1 MKKSFMTRVLAVS
14 LSAAMAFS
22 MSSASN
28 LVTASA
34 ASTVNLKTT
43 FKTLKVGQTYKLT
56 LKKNTLN
63 WKITKVTTTNKK
75 ICTVYGKTA
84 SSVMLKGKGVGRAK
98 ISVKVKTTKRK
109 YPKNI
114 KIMKC
119 TANVK
124 AATDNGGTTEEFK
137 ATAAANS
144 NTEVR
149 VSFNKEI
156 DAPEPANFTVSDGV
170 TVAKA
175 ELSDDKKSVVLT
187 VGGAEHGKT
196 YDLTVSGIK
205 VAGKEQ
211 AEQKLTFTVPAAEV
225 KYPLTL
231 EAKDKI
237 LKSDSQSQT
246 VITFTIKDADGNVVR
261 DKGVEVAFATTLGK
275 LAEQRVAVQDGVATV
290 MYTSETLM
298 DTQQAKITATIVEST
313 ENKELLGL
321 NASTSITL
329 TPNPESLEDTSVG
342 AVITSATAPTADR
355 VIAYFNQEV
364 KAKDFK
370 TETGKIDFS
379 KFTCTVQSGL
389 DNGFTWVEGV
399 SKSHNIVGILD
410 VDSDENAL
418 QLLVDR
424 PMIDNT
430 NVKVEFENK
439 TKPNS
444 LVSAKNTVY
453 FKLTDARQ
461 PAFLSAAGS
470 GLREITINFSEAV
483 LPTSYCNSASENKFA
498 GDNPENY
505 LIDGVPLTQLGVT
518 ADDIK
523 APSEEKADSTD
534 GSLATIS
541 EKDDSQKGS
550 QARAGEIQIG
560 SYSKD
565 GDNRHVVK
573 IKLGRDYYLTPGKHR
588 ISVSNVGDWAA
599 KTDRERNIVNT
610 EGFNFDVEGN
620 NDAPNFTVTE
630 QSPEQWLVSFNSDVE
645 PVSSNDTLRT
655 RNSSQIQSLLKLQQK
670 DGSGWTDISTSS
682 ESDKNPI
689 RVSQVKDTNDYIV
702 EVTKDWTKVYNTA
715 STRSNYFNHDL
726 RLHIDADKIVNLAN
740 DKKNPELNVDLKG
753 TIMKS
758 PDVQSPEITEVVPAL
773 DKAGNVLDSWNVT
786 LSEPVKLSQDANL
799 EGLTPSQ
806 EQEAAVNANNAETMG
821 IPAPSAE
828 FIRVDNT
835 QTINGVITSRQ
846 FVDAEDRTINVAPE
860 TTLSPGEWRL
870 VVSSISD
877 DYGRTTATA
886 THNITVVGDSVKTG
900 FKVVWAAVGDKLDYT
915 EANFNGRGRYIYV
928 KFNKPVTMTG
938 NSVNAQVTGNYT
950 INGSTLPTGTDIRA
964 HIQGYDSHIRNVTD
978 SITIVLPE
986 GNVNNGNHEF
996 TVDAQNTML
1005 NISRAIT
1012 ATTGENLEN
1021 GGLIRIP
1028 FQYGVAPGTNVDTVN
1043 TPVISSLQTESD
1055 AVWGNNAKEQPKSSS
1070 EADLKEYYRDLKSAL
1085 ESDKYRKVILNARLD
1100 LTEDDRNGIQSV
1112 FGRSG
1117 TLTLNRAVDFDLNG
1131 YNITGNV
1138 VVSTSDIVD
1147 SMRIYDG
1154 TGRGDSTITGKSTN
1168 KGNTATLT
1176 VDAGKIKDFVIDGVT
1191 VRANGE
1197 GPAVQLKDV
1206 YVDTFTNKGTI
1217 AGKILVTDN
1226 KDGFGFD
1233 NQGTL
1238 SNCALVI
1245 DSNGE
1250 VNLKGDLKG
1259 LKGDDG
1265 IGIMVNQAAKVV
1277 FATGSDIGG
1286 VNISV
1291 SGKSARLILKNATV
1305 NASTT
1310 VIAKSKDVRVEL
1322 GTIKDIKLL
1331 AGPNGEI
1338 VAVNA
1343 NNDKL
1348 NEQPNIKDSNIL
1360 AGLKKINVVT
1370 GLQEEGD
1377 VAVNADSQQ
1386 VVSASALTTDGGFK
1400 TNTIAGNISE
1410 IELTEVAD
1418 TTGIPNVKKYKVK
1431 ATYFLVSNN
1440 LLESKG
1446 NGVIGMKETKNTDK
1460 NAYDII
1466 RVTLTCNNQQFIRE
1480 IKVTNE

>member
-124 AATDNGGTTEEFK
+124 PADGASSTDEFK
-137 ATAAANS
+137 ATAVANS

-187 VGGAEHGKT
+187 IGGAEHGKT

-231 EAKDKI
+231 EAKDTI
-237 LKSDSQSQT
+237 LKSDGQSQT
-246 VITFTIKDADGNVVR
+246 VVTFTIKDANGNVVH
-261 DKGVEVAFATTLGK
+261 DKGVEVAFATSLGK
-275 LAEQRVAVQDGVATV
+275 FAEQRVAVQDGVATV
-290 MYTSETLM
+290 MYTSEVLM

-321 NASTSITL
+321 NTSTSITL

-342 AVITSATAPTADR
+342 AIITSATAPTADR
-355 VIAYFNQEV
+355 VIAYFNQKV
-364 KAKDFK
+364 KAADFK
-370 TETGKIDFS
+370 TDSGKVDFS
-379 KFTCTVQSGL
+379 KFTCEVQSGL
-389 DNGFTWVEGV
+389 DNGFEWVEGV
-399 SKSHNIVGILD
+399 SKKHNIVGILD

-430 NVKVEFENK
+430 NIQVEFENK
-439 TKPNS
+439 TKANS
-444 LVSAKNTVY
+444 LVSAKNKVY

-461 PAFLSAAGS
+461 PAFLGAAGS
-470 GLREITINFSEAV
+470 GLREITVNFSEAV
-483 LPTSYCNSASENKFA
+483 LPTSYCDTATENKFA

-518 ADDIK
+518 VIDP
-523 APSEEKADSTD
+523 PSEEKADSTD

-541 EKDDSQKGS
+541 EKDADPKDPQT
-550 QARAGEIQIG
+550 RAGKIQIG

-573 IKLGRDYYLTPGKHR
+573 IKLGRDFYLTPGTHR

-610 EGFNFDVEGN
+610 EGFDFVVEGN
-620 NDAPNFTVTE
+620 DEAPKFTVTE

-645 PVSSNDTLRT
+645 PVSGNDALRT
-655 RNSSQIQSLLKLQQK
+655 RNSSQEQSLLRLQQK
-670 DGSGWTDISTSS
+670 DGSGWVDISTSS

-689 RVSQVKDTNDYIV
+689 RVSQIKDTNDYIV
-702 EVTKDWTKVYNTA
+702 EVTKDWTQVYNTA
-715 STRSNYFNHDL
+715 GTRSNYFNHEL

-740 DKKNPELNVDLKG
+740 DKKNPELNVDLNG

-786 LSEPVKLSQDANL
+786 LSEPVKLSQEANK

-806 EQEAAVNANNAETMG
+806 EQEAAMNPNNAETMG

-860 TTLSPGEWRL
+860 TALTPGEWRL

-886 THNITVVGDSVKTG
+886 THNITVTGDNVKTG

-915 EANFNGRGRYIYV
+915 AANFNGRGRYIYV

-986 GNVNNGNHEF
+986 GNVNNGSHEF

-1028 FQYGVAPGTNVDTVN
+1028 FQYGVAPGSGVDTVN
-1043 TPVISSLQTESD
+1043 TPAIGSLQAKTD
-1055 AVWGNNAKEQPKSSS
+1055 AVWGNHADEQPKSTSA
-1070 EADLKEYYRDLKSAL
+1070 ADLKEYYRGLKSAL
-1085 ESDKYRKVILNARLD
+1085 ESDKYRKVILNAPLD
-1100 LTEDDRNGIQSV
+1100 LTADDTNGIQSV

-1131 YNITGNV
+1131 NKITGNV
-1138 VVSTSDIVD
+1138 VVSTSDIVN
-1147 SMRIYDG
+1147 SMRIY
-1154 TGRGDSTITGKSTN
+1154 STAVGSEITGKSTN
-1168 KGNTATLT
+1168 KANAATLS
-1176 VDAGKIKDFVIDGVT
+1176 VDAGKIKDFVIENVT
-1191 VRANGE
+1191 VKAGSVDSA
-1197 GPAVQLKDV
+1197 AVQLKDV

-1217 AGKILVTDN
+1217 EGDILVTDN

-1238 SNCALVI
+1238 TDCTLVI

-1250 VNLKGDLKG
+1250 VNLKGDLKA
-1259 LKGDDG
+1259 LAGDDG

-1277 FATGSDIGG
+1277 FAANTDVKG
-1286 VNISV
+1286 VGISV
-1291 SGKSARLILKNATV
+1291 SGKGARLILKDALTDAT
-1305 NASTT
+1305 TI
-1310 VIAKSKDVRVEL
+1310 VIAKAMDVRVEADATKVTL
-1322 GTIKDIKLL
+1322 QN
-1331 AGPNGEI
+1331 GPSGEI
-1338 VAVNA
+1338 VVVDKD
-1343 NNDKL
+1343 NNKTPS
-1348 NEQPNIKDSNIL
+1348 QPPINDSKIL
-1360 AGLKKINVVT
+1360 DELKKIDLT
-1370 GLQEEGD
+1370 DGTL
-1377 VAVNADSQQ
+1377 NAITDTNAQTQQ
-1386 VVSASALTTDGGFK
+1386 VVSAGAITSMGGIDTKAITEKLGKEEIKEVDGAEKGY
-1400 TNTIAGNISE
+1400 G
-1410 IELTEVAD
+1410 
-1418 TTGIPNVKKYKVK
+1418 VKV
-1431 ATYFLVSNN
+1431 TYFLVSRNFIE
-1440 LLESKG
+1440 LS
-1446 NGVIGMKETKNTDK
+1446 NGKITVNDEKLKKATSD
-1460 NAYDII
+1460 DVI
-1466 RVTLTCNNQQFIRE
+1466 RVTLTCNNQQLVRE
-1480 IKVTNE
+1480 IKVTRQ

>member
-43 FKTLKVGQTYKLT
+43 FKTLKVGQKYKLT

-124 AATDNGGTTEEFK
+124 PADDSSSTEEFK

-170 TVAKA
+170 TVGKA

-187 VGGAEHGKT
+187 IGGAEHGKT

-231 EAKDKI
+231 KANDEI
-237 LKSDSQSQT
+237 LKSDGQSQT
-246 VITFTIKDADGNVVR
+246 VVTFTIKDANGNVVH
-261 DKGVEVAFATTLGK
+261 DKGVEVAFATSLGK
-275 LAEQRVAVQDGVATV
+275 FAEQRVAVQDGVATV
-290 MYTSETLM
+290 MYTSEVLM

-321 NASTSITL
+321 NTSTSITL

-342 AVITSATAPTADR
+342 AIITSATAPTADR
-355 VIAYFNQEV
+355 VIAYFNQKV
-364 KAKDFK
+364 KAADFK
-370 TETGKIDFS
+370 TESGKVDFS
-379 KFTCTVQSGL
+379 KFACTVQSGL
-389 DNGFTWVEGV
+389 DNGFTWVDGV
-399 SKSHNIVGILD
+399 SKPHNIVGILD

-439 TKPNS
+439 TKANS

-470 GLREITINFSEAV
+470 GLREITVNFSEAV
-483 LPTSYCNSASENKFA
+483 LPTSYCDSTSENKFA

-518 ADDIK
+518 TADIK

-534 GSLATIS
+534 GSLAMIS

-573 IKLGRDYYLTPGKHR
+573 IKLGRDFYLTPGKHR

-610 EGFNFDVEGN
+610 EGFDFVVEGN
-620 NDAPNFTVTE
+620 DEAPKFTVTE
-630 QSPEQWLVSFNSDVE
+630 QSPEQWLISFNSDVE

-655 RNSSQIQSLLKLQQK
+655 RNSSYVQSLLKLQQK
-670 DGSGWTDISTSS
+670 DSSGWTDISTSS

-689 RVSQVKDTNDYIV
+689 RVSQIKDTNNYIV
-702 EVTKDWTKVYNTA
+702 EVTKDWTQVYNTA

-740 DKKNPELNVDLKG
+740 DKKNPELNVDLNG

-758 PDVQSPEITEVVPAL
+758 PDVESPTITEVVPAL

-806 EQEAAVNANNAETMG
+806 EQEAATNSSNVDMMG

-860 TTLSPGEWRL
+860 TALTPGEWRL

-886 THNITVVGDSVKTG
+886 THNITVVGDNVKTG

-915 EANFNGRGRYIYV
+915 AANFNGRGRYIYV

-1028 FQYGVAPGTNVDTVN
+1028 FQYGVAPGNGVDTVN
-1043 TPVISSLQTESD
+1043 TPAIDSLQSESD
-1055 AVWGNNAKEQPKSSS
+1055 AVWGNHTKEQPKSNSA
-1070 EADLKEYYRDLKSAL
+1070 ADLKEYYRDLKSAL
-1085 ESDKYRKVILNARLD
+1085 ESDKYRKVILNAPLD
-1100 LTEDDRNGIQSV
+1100 LTEDDTNGIQSV

-1117 TLTLNRAVDFDLNG
+1117 TLTLNRAVDLDLNG
-1131 YNITGNV
+1131 NDITGNV
-1138 VVSTSDIVD
+1138 VVSTSDIVN
-1147 SMRIYDG
+1147 SMRIYN
-1154 TGRGDSTITGKSTN
+1154 TGAKVSQISGKPTN
-1168 KGNTATLT
+1168 KANAATLT
-1176 VDAGKIKDFVIDGVT
+1176 VDAGKIKDFVIENVT
-1191 VRANGE
+1191 VNSAGE
-1197 GPAVQLKDV
+1197 GSAVQLKDV

-1217 AGKILVTDN
+1217 DGNILVTDN

-1238 SNCALVI
+1238 THCMLVI

-1250 VNLKGDLKG
+1250 VNLKGNLKDLDG
-1259 LKGDDG
+1259 ADG

-1277 FATGSDIGG
+1277 FAANTDVTGVG
-1286 VNISV
+1286 ISV
-1291 SGKSARLILKNATV
+1291 SGKGARLILKDAISDK
-1305 NASTT
+1305 STT
-1310 VIAKSKDVRVEL
+1310 VIAKAKDVRVEADINKVTL
-1322 GTIKDIKLL
+1322 QNGPSGDIVVVDKDNNKTPSQPEIAESLILENLKAIDLTNGTL
-1331 AGPNGEI
+1331 
-1338 VAVNA
+1338 NA
-1343 NNDKL
+1343 ITDDE
-1348 NEQPNIKDSNIL
+1348 EQK
-1360 AGLKKINVVT
+1360 
-1370 GLQEEGD
+1370 
-1377 VAVNADSQQ
+1377 QQ
-1386 VVSASALTTDGGFK
+1386 VVSSGAITSQGGIK
-1400 TNTIAGNISE
+1400 TNDIATALKDANIKE
-1410 IELTEVAD
+1410 TAD
-1418 TTGIPNVKKYKVK
+1418 AQKGYGVKV
-1431 ATYFLVSNN
+1431 TYFLVSNN
-1440 LLESKG
+1440 FLELK
-1446 NGVIGMKETKNTDK
+1446 NGVITVNKDK
-1460 NAYDII
+1460 CDKATSDDII
-1466 RVTLTCNNQQFIRE
+1466 RVTLTCNNQQVVRE
-1480 IKVTNE
+1480 IKVTRK

>member
-170 TVAKA
+170 TVGKA
-175 ELSDDKKSVVLT
+175 ELSEDKKSVVLT
-187 VGGAEHGKT
+187 IGGAEHGKT

-211 AEQKLTFTVPAAEV
+211 AEQKLTFTVPAAEE

-231 EAKDKI
+231 KANDEI
-237 LKSDSQSQT
+237 LKSDGQSQT
-246 VITFTIKDADGNVVR
+246 IVTFTIKDANGNVVH
-261 DKGVEVAFATTLGK
+261 DKGVEVAFATSLGK
-275 LAEQRVAVQDGVATV
+275 FAEQRVAVQDGVATV
-290 MYTSETLM
+290 MYTSEVLM

-321 NASTSITL
+321 NTSTSITL

-342 AVITSATAPTADR
+342 AIITSATAPTADR
-355 VIAYFNQEV
+355 VIAYFNQKV
-364 KAKDFK
+364 KAADFK
-370 TETGKIDFS
+370 TESGKIDFS
-379 KFTCTVQSGL
+379 KFSCKVESGL
-389 DNGFTWVEGV
+389 DNGFVTVPGV
-399 SKSHNIVGILD
+399 SKEHKVVGILD

-418 QLLVDR
+418 QLLIDR

-430 NVKVEFENK
+430 NVKVDFENK
-439 TKPNS
+439 TKANS

-470 GLREITINFSEAV
+470 GLREITVNFSEAV
-483 LPTSYCNSASENKFA
+483 LPTSYCDSATENKFA

-518 ADDIK
+518 ANDIK
-523 APSEEKADSTD
+523 APSEEQADSTD

-541 EKDDSQKGS
+541 EKDDSQKGN

-573 IKLGRDYYLTPGKHR
+573 IKLGRDFYLTPGKHR

-610 EGFNFDVEGN
+610 EGFDFDVEGN
-620 NDAPNFTVTE
+620 DAAPSFTVTE

-645 PVSSNDTLRT
+645 PVSSNEYLRT
-655 RNSSQIQSLLKLQQK
+655 RNSSQIQSLLKLQQR
-670 DGSGWTDISTSS
+670 DSSGWTDISTSS

-689 RVSQVKDTNDYIV
+689 RVSQVKDTNNYIV
-702 EVTKDWTKVYNTA
+702 EVTKDWTQVYNTA

-740 DKKNPELNVDLKG
+740 DKKNPELNVDLNG

-806 EQEAAVNANNAETMG
+806 EQETAMNPNNAETMG

-986 GNVNNGNHEF
+986 GNVNNGSHEF

-1028 FQYGVAPGTNVDTVN
+1028 FQYGLAPSTNGGVDTVN
-1043 TPVISSLQTESD
+1043 TPIIGSLQTESD
-1055 AVWGNNAKEQPKSSS
+1055 AVWGNDAKEQLSNYKIK
-1070 EADLKEYYRDLKSAL
+1070 KEYYRDLKAAL
-1085 ESDKYRKVILNARLD
+1085 ENDKYRKVILTDD
-1100 LTEDDRNGIQSV
+1100 LNLTATNDDDGIQSV

-1131 YNITGNV
+1131 FDINGNV
-1138 VVSTSDIVD
+1138 VVSTSDIVN
-1147 SMRIYDG
+1147 SMRIYNGKGNDA
-1154 TGRGDSTITGKSTN
+1154 SEITGKSTN
-1168 KGNTATLT
+1168 KENTATLT
-1176 VDAGKIKDFVIDGVT
+1176 VDAGRIKDFSIESVT
-1191 VRANGE
+1191 VNAAGE
-1197 GPAVQLKDV
+1197 GCAVQLKDV

-1217 AGKILVTDN
+1217 NGDILVTDN

-1233 NQGTL
+1233 NDSVLGTL
-1238 SNCALVI
+1238 TNCILII

-1250 VNLKGDLKG
+1250 INLKGNLTT
-1259 LKGDDG
+1259 LNGDDG

-1277 FATGSDIGG
+1277 FAKNSDISG
-1286 VNISV
+1286 VNVSV
-1291 SGKSARLILKNATV
+1291 SGKRARLILKDATV
-1305 NASTT
+1305 NTNTT
-1310 VIAKSKDVRVEL
+1310 VIAKAKDVRVEL
-1322 GTIKDIKLL
+1322 GTL
-1331 AGPNGEI
+1331 ADVQLKTGPNGEI

-1348 NEQPNIKDSNIL
+1348 NEQPKVEDSNIL
-1360 AGLKKINVVT
+1360 ATFKTINVVN
-1370 GLQEEGD
+1370 GD
-1377 VAVNADSQQ
+1377 ISAFTKENEQHVI
-1386 VVSASALTTDGGFK
+1386 SASALVSGASFD
-1400 TNTIAGNISE
+1400 TNAIAKEIAKITINETGTSDTNI
-1410 IELTEVAD
+1410 TAY
-1418 TTGIPNVKKYKVK
+1418 PVK
-1431 ATYFLVSNN
+1431 ATYFLVSTNI
-1440 LLESKG
+1440 LESKG
-1446 NGVIGMKETKNTDK
+1446 NGMIGKKQKPSEDK
-1460 NAYDII
+1460 SVYDII

-1480 IKVTNE
+1480 IKVTNN

>member
-43 FKTLKVGQTYKLT
+43 FKTLKVGQKYKLT

-124 AATDNGGTTEEFK
+124 PADDSSSTEEFK

-170 TVAKA
+170 TVGKA

-187 VGGAEHGKT
+187 IGGAEHGKT

-231 EAKDKI
+231 KANDEI
-237 LKSDSQSQT
+237 LKSDGQSQT
-246 VITFTIKDADGNVVR
+246 VVTFTIKDANGNVVH
-261 DKGVEVAFATTLGK
+261 DKGVEVAFATSLGK
-275 LAEQRVAVQDGVATV
+275 FAEQRVAVQDGVATV
-290 MYTSETLM
+290 MYTSEVLM

-321 NASTSITL
+321 NTSTSITL

-342 AVITSATAPTADR
+342 AIITSATAPTADR
-355 VIAYFNQEV
+355 VIAYFNQKV
-364 KAKDFK
+364 KAADFK
-370 TETGKIDFS
+370 TESGKVDFS
-379 KFTCTVQSGL
+379 KFACTVQSGL
-389 DNGFTWVEGV
+389 DNGFTWVDGV
-399 SKSHNIVGILD
+399 SKPHNIVGILD

-439 TKPNS
+439 TKANS

-470 GLREITINFSEAV
+470 GLREITVNFSEAV
-483 LPTSYCNSASENKFA
+483 LPTSYCDSTSENKFA

-518 ADDIK
+518 TADIK

-534 GSLATIS
+534 GSLAMIS
-541 EKDDSQKGS
+541 EKDDSQKGN

-573 IKLGRDYYLTPGKHR
+573 IKLGRDFYLTPGKHR

-610 EGFNFDVEGN
+610 EGFDFDVEGN
-620 NDAPNFTVTE
+620 DEAPKFTVTE
-630 QSPEQWLVSFNSDVE
+630 QSPEQWLISFNSDVE
-645 PVSSNDTLRT
+645 PVSSGDTLRT
-655 RNSSQIQSLLKLQQK
+655 RNSSQIQSLLKLQQR
-670 DGSGWTDISTSS
+670 DSSGWTDISTSS

-689 RVSQVKDTNDYIV
+689 RVSQIKDTNNYIV
-702 EVTKDWTKVYNTA
+702 EVTKDWTQVYNTA

-740 DKKNPELNVDLKG
+740 DKKNPELNVDLNG

-806 EQEAAVNANNAETMG
+806 EQEVAMNPNNVETMG

-886 THNITVVGDSVKTG
+886 THNITVVGDNVKTG

-915 EANFNGRGRYIYV
+915 AANFNGRGRYIYV

-1028 FQYGVAPGTNVDTVN
+1028 FQYGVAPGSGVDTVN
-1043 TPVISSLQTESD
+1043 TPVIGSLQTESD
-1055 AVWGNNAKEQPKSSS
+1055 AVWGNDSKEKLSNYKSK
-1070 EADLKEYYRDLKSAL
+1070 KEYYRDLKAAL
-1085 ESDKYRKVILNARLD
+1085 ENDKYRKVILDDNLI
-1100 LTEDDRNGIQSV
+1100 LTATNDDGIQSV

-1117 TLTLNRAVDFDLNG
+1117 TLTLKRAVDVDLNG
-1131 YNITGNV
+1131 HTIDGNV
-1138 VVSTSDIVD
+1138 VVSTSDIVN

-1154 TGRGDSTITGKSTN
+1154 TGNGNSRITGKSTN

-1191 VRANGE
+1191 VQANGE

-1206 YVDTFTNKGTI
+1206 YVDTFTNKGRIT
-1217 AGKILVTDN
+1217 GNILVTDN

-1238 SNCALVI
+1238 ENCALVI

-1250 VNLKGDLKG
+1250 VNLKGNLTDLEG
-1259 LKGDDG
+1259 HDG
-1265 IGIMVNQAAKVV
+1265 VGIMVNQAAKVV
-1277 FATGSDIGG
+1277 FATGSDISG

-1291 SGKSARLILKNATV
+1291 SGKSARLILKDATV
-1305 NASTT
+1305 DASTT
-1310 VIAKSKDVRVEL
+1310 VTAKAKDVRVEL
-1322 GTIKDIKLL
+1322 GTKKVQLL

-1338 VAVNA
+1338 VAVDA

-1348 NEQPNIKDSNIL
+1348 SSQPKVEDSNIL
-1360 AGLKKINVVT
+1360 AELKKINVVN
-1370 GLQEEGD
+1370 GD
-1377 VAVNADSQQ
+1377 TSEFTKENEQHVISAGALVSGSGFDTNAI
-1386 VVSASALTTDGGFK
+1386 AKEIAK
-1400 TNTIAGNISE
+1400 ITI
-1410 IELTEVAD
+1410 TENATSD
-1418 TTGIPNVKKYKVK
+1418 TTITAYPVK

-1446 NGVIGMKETKNTDK
+1446 NGVIGKKGTANEDT

-1480 IKVTNE
+1480 IKVTNK

>member
-124 AATDNGGTTEEFK
+124 PADSSSTEEFK
-137 ATAAANS
+137 ATAVANS

-187 VGGAEHGKT
+187 IGGAEHGKT

-237 LKSDSQSQT
+237 LKSDGQSQT
-246 VITFTIKDADGNVVR
+246 VVTFTIKDANGNVVH
-261 DKGVEVAFATTLGK
+261 DKGVEVAFATSLGK
-275 LAEQRVAVQDGVATV
+275 FAEQRVAVQNGVATV
-290 MYTSETLM
+290 MYTSESLM

-321 NASTSITL
+321 SASTSITL

-342 AVITSATAPTADR
+342 AIITSATAPTADR
-355 VIAYFNQEV
+355 VVAYFNQKV
-364 KAKDFK
+364 KAADFK
-370 TETGKIDFS
+370 TESGKVDFS
-379 KFTCTVQSGL
+379 KFACTVQSGL
-389 DNGFTWVEGV
+389 DNGFTWVNGV
-399 SKSHNIVGILD
+399 SKQHNIVGILD

-439 TKPNS
+439 TKANS

-470 GLREITINFSEAV
+470 GLREITVNFSEAV
-483 LPTSYCNSASENKFA
+483 LPTSYCDGGAAESKFA

-518 ADDIK
+518 AADIK

-534 GSLATIS
+534 GSLAMIS
-541 EKDDSQKGS
+541 EKDDEQKGN

-565 GDNRHVVK
+565 GDKRNVVK
-573 IKLGRDYYLTPGKHR
+573 IKLGRDFYLTPGTHR

-610 EGFNFDVEGN
+610 EGFDFVVEGN
-620 NDAPNFTVTE
+620 DEAPKFTVTE

-645 PVSSNDTLRT
+645 PVSNNDTLRT
-655 RNSSQIQSLLKLQQK
+655 RNSSQIQSLLRLQQK
-670 DGSGWTDISTSS
+670 DSSGWTDISTSS

-689 RVSQVKDTNDYIV
+689 RVSQIKDTNDYIV
-702 EVTKDWTKVYNTA
+702 EVTKDWTQVYNTA
-715 STRSNYFNHDL
+715 STRSNYFNHEL

-740 DKKNPELNVDLKG
+740 DKKNTELNVDLNG

-786 LSEPVKLSQDANL
+786 LSEPVKLSQEANL

-806 EQEAAVNANNAETMG
+806 EQEAAMNPNNAETMG

-846 FVDAEDRTINVAPE
+846 FIDAEDRTINVAPE
-860 TTLSPGEWRL
+860 TALTPGEWRL

-886 THNITVVGDSVKTG
+886 THNITVVGDNVKTG

-915 EANFNGRGRYIYV
+915 AANFNGRGRYIYV

-964 HIQGYDSHIRNVTD
+964 HIEGYDSHIRNVTD

-986 GNVNNGNHEF
+986 GNVNNGSQEF

-1028 FQYGVAPGTNVDTVN
+1028 FQYGVAPGSGVDTVN
-1043 TPVISSLQTESD
+1043 TPVIGSLQTETD
-1055 AVWGNNAKEQPKSSS
+1055 AVWGNNAKEQPDTTITDVNERMK
-1070 EADLKEYYRDLKSAL
+1070 KYYRELKTAL
-1085 ESDKYRKVILNARLD
+1085 ESDKYRKVILNAGLD
-1100 LTEDDRNGIQSV
+1100 LTATNDDQGIQSV

-1117 TLTLNRAVDFDLNG
+1117 TLTLKRAVDFDLNG
-1131 YNITGNV
+1131 NNITGNV
-1138 VVSTSDIVD
+1138 VVSTSDIVN

-1154 TGRGDSTITGKSTN
+1154 TGRNASTITGKSTN
-1168 KGNTATLT
+1168 KANAATLT
-1176 VDAGKIKDFVIDGVT
+1176 VDAGKIKDFAIEGVT
-1191 VRANGE
+1191 VIAAGE
-1197 GPAVQLKDV
+1197 GSAVQLKDV

-1217 AGKILVTDN
+1217 TGNILVTDS

-1238 SNCALVI
+1238 NNCALVI
-1245 DSNGE
+1245 DANGE
-1250 VNLKGDLKG
+1250 VNLKGDLTG
-1259 LKGDDG
+1259 LNSSDG

-1277 FATGSDIGG
+1277 FAAGSDISG

-1291 SGKSARLILKNATV
+1291 SGKSARLILKDATTDA
-1305 NASTT
+1305 NTT
-1310 VIAKSKDVRVEL
+1310 VIAKAKDVRVE
-1322 GTIKDIKLL
+1322 
-1331 AGPNGEI
+1331 AGDKVVALQQAPNGEI
-1338 VAVNA
+1338 IAVDK

-1348 NEQPNIKDSNIL
+1348 DTQPEKEDSKVL
-1360 AGLKKINVVT
+1360 AALKKIDLVT
-1370 GLQEEGD
+1370 GEHDAFTGTG
-1377 VAVNADSQQ
+1377 QQ
-1386 VVSASALTTDGGFK
+1386 VISASALVSEGAFDTKAIVSKIAETKVQETDSADSEFK
-1400 TNTIAGNISE
+1400 GYE
-1410 IELTEVAD
+1410 
-1418 TTGIPNVKKYKVK
+1418 VK
-1431 ATYFLVSNN
+1431 ATYFLVTHTII
-1440 LLESKG
+1440 ESKG
-1446 NGVIGMKETKNTDK
+1446 NGIIGKKAEADDK
-1460 NAYDII
+1460 AEYDII
-1466 RVTLTCNNQQFIRE
+1466 RVTLTCNNQQLVRE
-1480 IKVTNE
+1480 IKVTNQ

>member
-124 AATDNGGTTEEFK
+124 PADGSSSTDEFK
-137 ATAAANS
+137 VTAVANS

-149 VSFNKEI
+149 VSFGKEI

-211 AEQKLTFTVPAAEV
+211 AEQKTTFTVPAAEV

-231 EAKDKI
+231 EAKDTI
-237 LKSDSQSQT
+237 LKSDGQSQT
-246 VITFTIKDADGNVVR
+246 VVTFTIKDANGNVVH
-261 DKGVEVAFATTLGK
+261 DKGVEVAFATSLGK
-275 LAEQRVAVQDGVATV
+275 FAEQRVAVQDGVATV
-290 MYTSETLM
+290 MYTSEVLM

-321 NASTSITL
+321 NTSTSITL

-355 VIAYFNQEV
+355 VIAYFNQKVE
-364 KAKDFK
+364 AKDFK
-370 TETGKIDFS
+370 TESGKIDFS
-379 KFTCTVQSGL
+379 KFVCTVESGL
-389 DNGFTWVEGV
+389 DNGFVSVPGV
-399 SKSHNIVGILD
+399 SKQHNIVGILD

-439 TKPNS
+439 TKVNS
-444 LVSAKNTVY
+444 LVTNKNTVY

-461 PAFLSAAGS
+461 PAFLSATGS
-470 GLREITINFSEAV
+470 GLREITVNFSEAV
-483 LPTSYCNSASENKFA
+483 LPTSYCDSASENKFA

-518 ADDIK
+518 AANIK

-534 GSLATIS
+534 GSLAMIS
-541 EKDDSQKGS
+541 EKDDEQKNN
-550 QARAGEIQIG
+550 QDRAGEIQIG

-573 IKLGRDYYLTPGKHR
+573 IKLGRDFYLTPGTHR

-610 EGFNFDVEGN
+610 EGFDFVVEGN
-620 NDAPNFTVTE
+620 DEAPKFTVTE

-645 PVSSNDTLRT
+645 PVSGNDTLRT

-670 DGSGWTDISTSS
+670 DSSGWTDISTSS

-689 RVSQVKDTNDYIV
+689 RVSQIKDTNDYIV
-702 EVTKDWTKVYNTA
+702 EVTKDWTQVYNTA
-715 STRSNYFNHDL
+715 STRSNYFNHEL

-740 DKKNPELNVDLKG
+740 DKKNPALDVELNG
-753 TIMKS
+753 TIMRS

-786 LSEPVKLSQDANL
+786 LSEPVKLSQEANL

-806 EQEAAVNANNAETMG
+806 EQEAAMNPNNAETMG

-886 THNITVVGDSVKTG
+886 TYNITVAGDTVKTG

-915 EANFNGRGRYIYV
+915 AANFNGRGRYIYV

-986 GNVNNGNHEF
+986 GNVNIGNHEF

-1028 FQYGVAPGTNVDTVN
+1028 FQYGVAPGSGVDTVN
-1043 TPVISSLQTESD
+1043 TPVIGSLQKESD
-1055 AVWGNNAKEQPKSSS
+1055 AVWGNDAKEQPDATITDVNERMK
-1070 EADLKEYYRDLKSAL
+1070 KYYRDLKNAL
-1085 ESDKYRKVILNARLD
+1085 ENDKYRKVILNADLD
-1100 LTEDDRNGIQSV
+1100 LTVTNDDQGIQSV
-1112 FGRSG
+1112 FGRGG

-1131 YNITGNV
+1131 NDIKGNV
-1138 VVSTSDIVD
+1138 VVSTSDIVN

-1154 TGRGDSTITGKSTN
+1154 TGNNTSEIIGKASN
-1168 KGNTATLT
+1168 KANTATLT
-1176 VDAGKIKDFVIDGVT
+1176 VDAGKIKDFVIEGVS
-1191 VRANGE
+1191 VKAAGE
-1197 GPAVQLKDV
+1197 GCAVQLKDV
-1206 YVDTFTNKGTI
+1206 YVDTFVNKGTI
-1217 AGKILVTDN
+1217 EGDILVTDN

-1233 NQGTL
+1233 NDSVLGTL
-1238 SNCALVI
+1238 TNCTLII

-1250 VNLKGDLKG
+1250 INLKGNLQNLSGK
-1259 LKGDDG
+1259 DG
-1265 IGIMVNQAAKVV
+1265 IGIIVNQAAKVV
-1277 FATGSDIGG
+1277 FAKNADIRGI
-1286 VNISV
+1286 NISV
-1291 SGKSARLILKNATV
+1291 SGKSARLILKEATTDA
-1305 NASTT
+1305 NTS
-1310 VIAKSKDVRVEL
+1310 VIAKAKDVRVEA
-1322 GTIKDIKLL
+1322 GDVAVKLQQ
-1331 AGPNGEI
+1331 APNGEI
-1338 VAVNA
+1338 IAVDK

-1348 NEQPNIKDSNIL
+1348 DTQPPKTDSKIL
-1360 AGLKKINVVT
+1360 EALKKIDLVT
-1370 GLQEEGD
+1370 GAHDAFTG
-1377 VAVNADSQQ
+1377 AGQQ
-1386 VVSASALTTDGGFK
+1386 VISAGALVSGGAFDTKAIADKIKETKVQETDSHDENF
-1400 TNTIAGNISE
+1400 
-1410 IELTEVAD
+1410 
-1418 TTGIPNVKKYKVK
+1418 TGYEVK
-1431 ATYFLVSNN
+1431 ATYFLVTHTII
-1440 LLESKG
+1440 ESKG
-1446 NGVIGMKETKNTDK
+1446 NGIIDK
-1460 NAYDII
+1460 KDEADENAEYDII
-1466 RVTLTCNNQQFIRE
+1466 RVTLTCNNQQLVRE
-1480 IKVTNE
+1480 IKVTKQ

>member
-124 AATDNGGTTEEFK
+124 PADGTSSTDEFK

-187 VGGAEHGKT
+187 IGGAEHGKT

-231 EAKDKI
+231 EAKDTI
-237 LKSDSQSQT
+237 LKSDGQSQT
-246 VITFTIKDADGNVVR
+246 VVTFTIKDANGNVVH
-261 DKGVEVAFATTLGK
+261 DKGVEVAFATSLGK
-275 LAEQRVAVQDGVATV
+275 FAEQRVAVQDGVATV
-290 MYTSETLM
+290 MYTSEVLM

-321 NASTSITL
+321 NTSTSITL

-342 AVITSATAPTADR
+342 AIITSATAPTADR
-355 VIAYFNQEV
+355 VIAYFNQKV
-364 KAKDFK
+364 KAADFK
-370 TETGKIDFS
+370 TESGKVDFS
-379 KFTCTVQSGL
+379 KFACTVQSGL
-389 DNGFTWVEGV
+389 DNGFEWVQGV

-439 TKPNS
+439 TKANS

-461 PAFLSAAGS
+461 PAFLGASGS
-470 GLREITINFSEAV
+470 GLREITVNFSEAV
-483 LPTSYCNSASENKFA
+483 LPTSYCDGGASESKFA

-518 ADDIK
+518 AADIK

-534 GSLATIS
+534 GSLAMIS
-541 EKDDSQKGS
+541 EKDDEPKGT

-573 IKLGRDYYLTPGKHR
+573 IKLGRDFYLTPGTHR

-610 EGFNFDVEGN
+610 EGFDFVVEGN
-620 NDAPNFTVTE
+620 DEAPKFTVTE

-645 PVSSNDTLRT
+645 PVSGNDSLRT

-670 DGSGWTDISTSS
+670 DSSGWTDISTSS

-689 RVSQVKDTNDYIV
+689 RVSQIKDTNNYIV
-702 EVTKDWTKVYNTA
+702 EVTKDWTQVYNTA

-740 DKKNPELNVDLKG
+740 DKKNPELNVDLNG

-758 PDVQSPEITEVVPAL
+758 PDVESPTITEVVPAL

-806 EQEAAVNANNAETMG
+806 EQEAATNSSNVDMMG

-860 TTLSPGEWRL
+860 TALTPGEWRL

-886 THNITVVGDSVKTG
+886 THNITVVGDNVKTG

-915 EANFNGRGRYIYV
+915 AANFNGRGRYIYV

-986 GNVNNGNHEF
+986 GNVNNGSHEF

-1028 FQYGVAPGTNVDTVN
+1028 FQYGVAPGSGVDTVN
-1043 TPVISSLQTESD
+1043 TPAIGSLQAKTD
-1055 AVWGNNAKEQPKSSS
+1055 AVWGNHADEQPKSTSP
-1070 EADLKEYYRDLKSAL
+1070 ADMKEYYRGLKSAL
-1085 ESDKYRKVILNARLD
+1085 ESDKYRKVILNAALD
-1100 LTEDDRNGIQSV
+1100 LTADDTNGIQSV

-1131 YNITGNV
+1131 NKITGNV
-1138 VVSTSDIVD
+1138 VVSTSDIVN
-1147 SMRIYDG
+1147 SMRIYS
-1154 TGRGDSTITGKSTN
+1154 TGVGSEITGKSTN
-1168 KGNTATLT
+1168 KANAATLS
-1176 VDAGKIKDFVIDGVT
+1176 VDAGKIKDFVIENVT
-1191 VRANGE
+1191 VNAAGD
-1197 GPAVQLKDV
+1197 GAAVQLKDV
-1206 YVDTFTNKGTI
+1206 YVDTFTNKGEI
-1217 AGKILVTDN
+1217 KGNILVTDN

-1233 NQGTL
+1233 NQGKLTD
-1238 SNCALVI
+1238 CTLVI

-1250 VNLKGDLKG
+1250 VNLKGDLST

-1277 FATGSDIGG
+1277 FAANTDVTSVG
-1286 VNISV
+1286 ISV
-1291 SGKSARLILKNATV
+1291 SGKGARLILKDAITDAT
-1305 NASTT
+1305 TT
-1310 VIAKSKDVRVEL
+1310 VIAKAKDVRVEADHTKVTL
-1322 GTIKDIKLL
+1322 QN
-1331 AGPNGEI
+1331 GPSGEI
-1338 VAVNA
+1338 VIVDKD
-1343 NNDKL
+1343 NNKIPSHPEI
-1348 NEQPNIKDSNIL
+1348 NNSKIL
-1360 AGLKKINVVT
+1360 DELKKIDLT
-1370 GLQEEGD
+1370 DGTL
-1377 VAVNADSQQ
+1377 NAITDTKAQTQQ
-1386 VVSASALTTDGGFK
+1386 VVSASAITSMGGIDTKAITEKLGKEEIKEVDGAEKGY
-1400 TNTIAGNISE
+1400 G
-1410 IELTEVAD
+1410 
-1418 TTGIPNVKKYKVK
+1418 VKV
-1431 ATYFLVSNN
+1431 TYFLVSRNFIE
-1440 LLESKG
+1440 LS
-1446 NGVIGMKETKNTDK
+1446 NGKITVNDEKLKKATSD
-1460 NAYDII
+1460 DVI
-1466 RVTLTCNNQQFIRE
+1466 RVTLTCNNQQLVRE
-1480 IKVTNE
+1480 IIVTR